1 MAIFKVGGRVQAG
14 PARWAGSGGRGRA
27 GLAVGDAVV
36 EEEGAIV
43 AEGRDV
49 VRLELQGLGEGGRGR
64 VKEGGKEDRR
74 VEGGKKTRG

>member
-1 MAIFKVGGRVQAG
+1 MAIYKVGGRVQAG

-43 AEGRDV
+43 A
-49 VRLELQGLGEGGRGR
+49 
-64 VKEGGKEDRR
+64 
-74 VEGGKKTRG
+74 

>member
-1 MAIFKVGGRVQAG
+1 MAIYKVGGRVQAG

-49 VRLELQGLGEGGRGR
+49 VRLELQGLGEGGAGEGQGGRQGGRERGR
-64 VKEGGKEDRR
+64 R
-74 VEGGKKTRG
+74 